1 MSEEVAPTLSPEE
14 RAEQVVAAYRAAQ
27 AGGKPFDLD
36 AVLAREPSLAAE
48 VCARLASG
56 PANFGPQQTPT
67 LSLAPGTPSPVA
79 APDATTLSHEGPR
92 DAAPPDHGDFGEYE
106 LLGLIARGGMGIVFR
121 ARDKNLN
128 RVVALKMILAGR
140 LATADEVRRFHA
152 EAEEASHLDHP
163 NIVPIYRVGAF
174 AGQPYFT
181 MKLIEGGTLGDQGQN
196 CQADLRK
203 AARIM
208 IDVAGAVHYAHQRGI
223 LHRDLKPGNILLDEQ
238 GRPHVTDF
246 GLAKHLGTPAG
257 NTQSGAIVGTPGY
270 IAPEQAAGRKDL
282 TIACDVYSLGA
293 VLYDLVTGRPP
304 FEAGSA
310 LDTLVAVLQS
320 EPAPP
325 HRLNPRIDRDLET
338 ICLTCLHKDPA
349 RRYRSADAFARDL
362 QRYLAG
368 EPIHA
373 RPVGVVERTR
383 KWARRRPAAAAVVAM
398 ACLAGV
404 VLAVGGWLMTA
415 RLHAALGAA
424 RDATAMAEE
433 RGQQTEEAR
442 QIAETRNDEL
452 RRQREAALQRLEGVN
467 DFVVYVNER
476 LANANAPGS
485 IRMEFLNEGL
495 RLNEKFRK
503 GGEDDP
509 AARRLVARL
518 YRGMGDLWQDTA
530 DLAQAKDNY
539 GRALKLLEKLAKDF
553 PQEGNYR
560 ADLAL
565 TLAQQAKVAQ
575 AAHEYPQAED
585 ALNRAIG
592 LLEELARQAPAEWKH
607 RQAAAEYR
615 FTLGTFLE
623 ERDLAARAQDAYRA
637 ALDLQE
643 KLAAD
648 FPNQAAVHQQLAA
661 TAAALGW
668 LLDLTRAAEAQE
680 FLQRAVAAR
689 RQTCLLKPRSQE
701 YRQGL
706 LEAYNDLAFYFK
718 ERGMHAALPP
728 LCEQLRRDRPNDGR
742 MTYTAACWLADAVR
756 VVRKHTELPAE
767 GRQRL
772 EDSYAA
778 QSVAMLDKAI
788 KEGYVD
794 RAHMQADTD
803 LDPLRQRQDFRQVV
817 TDLERHTAALTPEKE
832 LAALQK
838 LVENSMQQYAERRG
852 GARTRADRKRAESEK
867 PELEAFAHKF
877 LQLAQQHR
885 ESSAAI
891 DALVW
896 LLTNCDTQKMGPWAK
911 GVRLQAVQLLQ
922 RDHFQKTE
930 FANVCLQFVQTPV
943 PEAEELLKAGLE
955 RHERQEVRGLAGL
968 ALATS
973 LAQAGQKVRDS
984 NPAKA
989 DELLRRADKE
999 FERVAREYGKVNYGH
1014 QTLEEIARYQQQ
1026 EVHHLGIGCV
1036 AQEIEGTDLEG
1047 KAFKLSD
1054 YRGKVV
1060 VLDFWADWCGFCR
1073 QMYPQEQRM
1082 MQELQG
1088 KSFALLGVNCDDD
1101 REAVREVMRR
1111 KGLTWRSWYDGRA
1124 EGGRIRRDW
1133 HVSSFPNVWV
1143 IDHKGVI
1150 RFKDLRGP
1158 ELDAAVNQL
1167 LAELEEDRK

>member
-14 RAEQVVAAYRAAQ
+14 RVEQVIAAYRAAQ
-27 AGGKPFDLD
+27 AGGERFDLD
-36 AVLAREPSLAAE
+36 AALAREPSLAAE

-56 PANFGPQQTPT
+56 SANLGPQQTPT
-67 LSLAPGTPSPVA
+67 LSIAPGTPSPVA
-79 APDATTLSHEGPR
+79 ASDAATLSHEGPR

-152 EAEEASHLDHP
+152 EAEEASRLDHP

-181 MKLIEGGTLGDQGQN
+181 MKLIEGGTLGDQSEN
-196 CQADLRK
+196 CQSDLRK

-223 LHRDLKPGNILLDEQ
+223 LHRDLKPGNILLDDQ

-293 VLYDLVTGRPP
+293 VLYDLITGQPP

-349 RRYRSADAFARDL
+349 RRYPSGDAFARDL

-368 EPIHA
+368 EPIRA
-373 RPVGVVERTR
+373 RPIGIMERTR
-383 KWARRRPAAAAVVAM
+383 KWVRRRPATAAVVVM

-404 VLAVGGWLMTA
+404 VLALGGWLMTA

-424 RDATAMAEE
+424 RDARAMAEE
-433 RGQQTEEAR
+433 RGQQAEDAR
-442 QIAETRNDEL
+442 QMAETRNDDL
-452 RRQREAALQRLEGVN
+452 RRQRQAAERQLEGVN
-467 DFVVYVNER
+467 DFLIYVNER
-476 LANANAPGS
+476 LANSQVSPG
-485 IRMEFLNEGL
+485 IRLEFLREGL
-495 RLNEKFRK
+495 QLSEQFRKERGDPASRRLN
-503 GGEDDP
+503 
-509 AARRLVARL
+509 ARL
-518 YRGMGDLWQDTA
+518 YRVLGDLWQERSDA
-530 DLAQAKDNY
+530 VRAQDAY
-539 GRALKLLEKLAKDF
+539 GKALKLLNRLAKDF

-575 AAHEYPQAED
+575 GANEYAQAEA
-585 ALNRAIG
+585 ALNRAVG

-615 FTLGTFLE
+615 FTLGTFFE
-623 ERDLAARAQDAYRA
+623 ERDQAAKAQEAYRA
-637 ALDLQE
+637 ALDQQE

-648 FPNQAAVHQQLAA
+648 SPKEVAVHQQLAA

-668 LLDLTRAAEAQE
+668 LLDLTNPTEAQD
-680 FLQRAVAAR
+680 FLQRAVAAWR
-689 RQTCLLKPRSQE
+689 RVNDIQPSSPDA
-701 YRQGL
+701 RQGL
-706 LEAYNDLAFYFK
+706 LSAYNDLVFFFTT
-718 ERGMHAALPP
+718 RGMHGQLPP
-728 LCEQLRRDRPNDGR
+728 LGEQLRGDRPNDGS
-742 MTYTAACWLADAVR
+742 MTYNAACWLADAVR
-756 VVRKHTELPAE
+756 VVQKSTALSADER
-767 GRQRL
+767 RRL
-772 EDSYAA
+772 EDGYAEA
-778 QSVAMLDKAI
+778 AVRLLDKAI

-794 RAHMQADTD
+794 RAHMEADTD
-803 LDPLRQRQDFRQVV
+803 LDPLRQRQDFQQVL

-832 LAALQK
+832 LAALQG
-838 LVENSMQQYAERRG
+838 LVEQSMQQYADG
-852 GARTRADRKRAESEK
+852 QASARTRADKKRAESQK
-867 PELEAFAHKF
+867 PDLEAFTKKF
-877 LQLAQQHR
+877 VQLAQR
-885 ESSAAI
+885 RRDSAAAT

-896 LLTNCDTQKMGPWAK
+896 LLTNCDPQRMGPWARGMRK
-911 GVRLQAVQLLQ
+911 QAVQLLE
-922 RDHFQKTE
+922 RDHFRKAE
-930 FANVCLQFVQTPV
+930 FANVCVQFVRTPV
-943 PEAEELLKAGLE
+943 PEAEKLLRAAVD

-968 ALATS
+968 ALASS
-973 LAQAGQKVRDS
+973 LAAAGQRLRPS

-989 DELLRRADKE
+989 EEALRQADKE
-999 FERVAREYGKVNYGH
+999 FDRVAKEYGTVTYGH
-1014 QTLEEIARYQQQ
+1014 STLAEIARYQQQ
-1026 EVHHLGIGCV
+1026 EVKHLGVGCV
-1036 AQEIEGTDLEG
+1036 AQEIEGADLDA
-1047 KAFKLSD
+1047 KPLKLSD

-1073 QMYPQEQRM
+1073 QMYPQEREM
-1082 MQELQG
+1082 VRRLEG
-1088 KSFALLGVNCDDD
+1088 KPFALLGVNCDDD
-1101 REAVREVMRR
+1101 RETVRGTAKR
-1111 KGLTWRSWYDGRA
+1111 KDLNWRSWYDGGS
-1124 EGGRIRRDW
+1124 EGNRVCRQW
-1133 HVSSFPNVWV
+1133 HVNSFPNVWV
-1143 IDHKGVI
+1143 LDHKGVI
-1150 RFKDLRGP
+1150 RFKGVRGP
-1158 ELDAAVNQL
+1158 QLDAAVNQL
-1167 LAELEEDRK
+1167 LAELEEDKK